1 MTDCRIVAQ
10 TEKRT
15 AHKAEYGV
23 ISMIMYYGV
32 MTASKALGM
41 DSSNRMYYL
50 MFGISCLLLL
60 YKYCV
65 TEYTLKEIAAD
76 ITLAAAGI
84 ICFAVSRDMTV
95 MLLAMTVIGLKGC
108 SFKEMVNTA
117 FYIRLSITSIMI
129 ICSLLGIF
137 DQGETAQVTTSF
149 QDITVYSFGYSTPN
163 NAYINMFLLIVLFL
177 YVNYE
182 KINLRHFAGTSL
194 AAVLMYTFTNS
205 RTGMLLFFAVWILIF
220 CDKFLT
226 ARKARYVFFSLMS
239 FSTLICAVFSYFATA
254 LFNPDGGYWSVYIN
268 RIFSGR
274 LNITHKYH
282 EALSMSLLPRS
293 KAVMDAHRGFGFID
307 NSYMSVYF
315 HDGLLI
321 AVFLI
326 VLICVANRRLFK
338 AKRYKELVF
347 IAVFS
352 VYAMMEEFPLNPV
365 VNPFIMLIAAAV
377 YGSSFVTGI
386 SQPDAVAAG
395 KSVCS
400 FGAGS
405 AGAPGKAVS
414 GFKKT
419 VLLVHNRY
427 KIAGG
432 EDTVAS
438 NEKKM
443 LENHGHRVIV
453 YERSNMELED
463 FSKFKKLLLPFTS
476 IFSIRSYR
484 QVKRLIEENDVD
496 IVHVHNT
503 LSLVSPSVYY
513 AAFKCKVPVVQTM
526 HNFRLICPGG
536 SFYRDEAAQAGAA
549 AEGAGNAE
557 SAESAGSFGRICE
570 ECAMGGLGCAVK
582 HSCYRQ
588 SRAQTIV
595 SAAILKIH
603 RILGTY
609 RKINFICLTRFNK
622 YKLLQLN
629 DSGKIINPARVFI
642 KPNFTYDLHDRL
654 SGAGN
659 VVNNT
664 VGDAVDAAVDN
675 AVDSPAADRPESES
689 GAEKSRKESDYYVF
703 AGRLEKLK
711 GIELLTDAFIRMPN
725 RRIYIMGD
733 GILESEIKEKCRK
746 QNAGNITFMGR
757 TEGGVYAEVLAKA
770 KALIVTSQ
778 CYETFGMGAAE
789 AYSLGVPVIA
799 GDIGNIGD
807 IVIEG
812 KTGLHFRYN
821 SVDALIDTIDKFER
835 LSAEDVGKMRE
846 NALRYYRENL
856 TEEQNYKILT
866 DIYDRVSSFE

>member
-1 MTDCRIVAQ
+1 MTDGRIFAE

-41 DSSNRMYYL
+41 DSSNNMYYL

-76 ITLAAAGI
+76 TALAFAGI
-84 ICFAVSRDMTV
+84 ICFAISRDMTV

-108 SFKEMVNTA
+108 SFKEMINTA
-117 FYIRLSITSIMI
+117 FYIRLSLTSIMI

-177 YVNYE
+177 YINYE
-182 KINLRHFAGTSL
+182 KINLRYFVETSL

-226 ARKARYVFFSLMS
+226 ARKARYVFFSLIS

-254 LFNPDGGYWSVYIN
+254 MFNPDGGYWSIYIN

-352 VYAMMEEFPLNPV
+352 VYAMMEEFPLNPI
-365 VNPFIMLIAAAV
+365 VNPFIMLVAAAV
-377 YGSSFVTGI
+377 YGSVFVTGS
-386 SQPDAVAAG
+386 SQPAAVMAG
-395 KSVCS
+395 NSGCV
-400 FGAGS
+400 FAAGS
-405 AGAPGKAVS
+405 AGVSGKAVC

-432 EDTVAS
+432 EDTVAA

-443 LENHGHRVIV
+443 LEEHGHRVIV

-463 FSKFKKLLLPFTS
+463 FSKLRKLMLPFTS

-513 AAFKCKVPVVQTM
+513 AAFKCGVPVVQTM

-536 SFYRDEAAQAGAA
+536 SFYRDEPAN
-549 AEGAGNAE
+549 AEGK
-557 SAESAGSFGRICE
+557 ESAGSAKSAAGFGRICE
-570 ECAMGGLGCAVK
+570 ECAAKGLGCAVK

-603 RILGTY
+603 RVLGTY
-609 RKINFICLTRFNK
+609 RKINFICLTKFNK

-629 DSGKIINPARVFI
+629 DLGKIINPARVFI

-654 SGAGN
+654 SGA
-659 VVNNT
+659 
-664 VGDAVDAAVDN
+664 
-675 AVDSPAADRPESES
+675 
-689 GAEKSRKESDYYVF
+689 EKSCKENGYYVF
-703 AGRLEKLK
+703 VGRLEKLK

-725 RRIYIMGD
+725 RQVYIMGD
-733 GILESEIKEKCRK
+733 GVLEQEIKEKCRK
-746 QNAGNITFMGR
+746 QNAGNIRFMGR
-757 TEGGVYAEVLAKA
+757 TKGSEYAGTLAKA

-778 CYETFGMGAAE
+778 CYETFGMSAAE

-812 KTGLHFRYN
+812 RTGLHFRYN
-821 SVDALIDTIDKFER
+821 SVDALIDTIDKFEQ
-835 LSAEDVGKMRE
+835 LGKEDIEKMRE